1 MKNALSVV
9 GHIVLFA
16 VFVAIFFGGGILGLF
31 HLDPFGAPHWFI
43 SHPTPTATRYFVPS
57 GLLLMTI
64 LYVVILGI
72 EAAMKRL
79 RKAGLW
85 TTVVYVLALIVGVA
99 FKFGWVQP
107 DLM

>member
-1 MKNALSVV
+1 
-9 GHIVLFA
+9 
-16 VFVAIFFGGGILGLF
+16 
-31 HLDPFGAPHWFI
+31 
-43 SHPTPTATRYFVPS
+43 VPS